1 MFTQYDDLTNR
12 IYLRIARKSVERYI
26 ILFDKGV
33 ISDFI
38 YRMVIVGEI
47 VFPLGNEQF
56 VFAVKIHVEKL
67 KRRRSI
73 SQ

>member
-26 ILFDKGV
+26 ILFDKDV

-38 YRMVIVGEI
+38 YRMIIVGEI

-56 VFAVKIHVEKL
+56 VLAVKIHVEKL

>member
-47 VFPLGNEQF
+47 VFQHSNEQF
-56 VFAVKIHVEKL
+56 VLAFKIHVEK
-67 KRRRSI
+67 
-73 SQ
+73 